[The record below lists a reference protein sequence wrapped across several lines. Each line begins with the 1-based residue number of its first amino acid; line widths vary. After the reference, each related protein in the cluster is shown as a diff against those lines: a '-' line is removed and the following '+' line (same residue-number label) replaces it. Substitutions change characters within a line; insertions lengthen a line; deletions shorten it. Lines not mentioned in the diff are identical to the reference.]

1 MLDRRGLRYRQRGF
15 TLLELLVVIAIIAIL
30 IALLLPAMQQ
40 AREAARKAQC
50 LNNLMQI
57 GVAFRS
63 YHQQHSFLPPGCI
76 EIAGPIRS
84 IETGIDGQA
93 PAANDQGYRVGWIP
107 QLLPFLGQEAVY
119 RQIDFDIPRLS
130 FSEPQVRAEYF
141 ANLRTWNEY
150 QHSLATGEEVK
161 SPEAE
166 AITEAVP
173 EESLDGAMG
182 MGGVG
187 FQSFYD
193 PKQGPPALPIL
204 SPLSVAKVPGLQCPS
219 DGNSSNGKSSYAGVH
234 HSVEKPI
241 DTDSNGLLYL
251 NSSESLDTIPDGGG
265 KFELTEDDAEA
276 WAAAV
281 NDIRLALGTMLD
293 IGAQG
298 LGIVIIGVSGQPVE
312 GRIEHADDLGAFVGN
327 DSAGVLV
334 PEYGHGDAAGII
346 GDSVGVDLM
355 HVLLAQQGV
364 AGRAIAQKGP
374 AGFIGHFRGDDR
386 NADQV
391 FKIFERPEDQGAV
404 GPGAGERYIKV
415 VAIRFSSKA
424 AGAGGAGG
432 AIGRDPVAEAGP
444 GADKLAA
451 GLARVIPLG

>member
-251 NSSESLDTIPDGGG
+251 NSSESLDTIPDGATTTLLAG
-265 KFELTEDDAEA
+265 ELK
-276 WAAAV
+276 
-281 NDIRLALGTMLD
+281 L
-293 IGAQG
+293 
-298 LGIVIIGVSGQPVE
+298 S
-312 GRIEHADDLGAFVGN
+312 
-327 DSAGVLV
+327 
-334 PEYGHGDAAGII
+334 
-346 GDSVGVDLM
+346 GDSLTWFYGDRATLRNGNNLGNSVRVNVEETGLVGDYANMTDEEV
-355 HVLLAQQGV
+355 QQS
-364 AGRAIAQKGP
+364 RLQQQL
-374 AGFIGHFRGDDR
+374 R
-386 NADQV
+386 
-391 FKIFERPEDQGAV
+391 V
-404 GPGAGERYIKV
+404 GT
-415 VAIRFSSKA
+415 FSSNHSYHVNFVYADGSAKA
-424 AGAGGAGG
+424 MSRQIATVVLEQL
-432 AIGRDPVAEAGP
+432 INRKNVLESQP
-444 GADKLAA
+444 GEF
-451 GLARVIPLG
+451 